1 MSGSNGDKLHLEA
14 TAVLERGQAALTGR
28 DSRSVH
34 CNMAHGFSLPI
45 RLPSDGVDCPEQCRS
60 IESLD
65 RLPWH
70 RKCFRCPSHGGA
82 RPKVLES

>member
-45 RLPSDGVDCPEQCRS
+45 RLPSDGVDCPAVSQYREPR
-60 IESLD
+60 
-65 RLPWH
+65 
-70 RKCFRCPSHGGA
+70 PSTLA
-82 RPKVLES
+82 